1 MKHEITLSNI
11 YNYISGNANM
21 ILDRAG
27 MVSQAFKE
35 QIAFRHFKCKDDCV
49 KAGKCKHC
57 GCKLPGRFF
66 TTKSCNNGERFPDIM
81 EDDKWEQYKKDN
93 GIE

>member
-21 ILDRAG
+21 ILDKAG

-49 KAGKCKHC
+49 KLGKCMHC
-57 GCKLPGRFF
+57 GCSLPGRFF
-66 TTKSCNNGERFPDIM
+66 TTKSCNKGDRFPDLM

-93 GIE
+93 KIE

>member
-21 ILDRAG
+21 ILDKAG
-27 MVSQAFKE
+27 LVSNAFKE

-49 KAGKCKHC
+49 KAGRCMHC
-57 GCKLPGRFF
+57 GCGLPGRFF
-66 TTKSCNNGERFPDIM
+66 TAKSCNKGVRFPDLM
-81 EDDKWEQYKKDN
+81 EDDKWEQYKIDN
-93 GIE
+93 KIE

>member
-21 ILDRAG
+21 ILDKAG
-27 MVSQAFKE
+27 LVSQAFKE

-49 KAGKCKHC
+49 KAGECKYC
-57 GCKLPGRFF
+57 GCGLPGRFF
-66 TTKSCNNGERFPDIM
+66 TAKSCNNEQIFPNIM
-81 EDDKWEQYKKDN
+81 EDSEWEEYKKN
-93 GIE
+93 NKIE